1 MSTPDCPT
9 DGALSINVK
18 RRIVRPKSI
27 RRAVEDDE
35 LSGSATPGAGPSTPR
50 SPRPRSCSRSRSAS
64 PSTSTDNKRARHEVP
79 EHAGPGPETESP
91 TTTTT
96 QTPARKPRRTKPPR
110 PKRSHLAPPRSAHP
124 PLLPCR
130 SVYSYTRLN
139 HIEEGTYGVVFRAKC
154 NDTGQIF
161 ALKKLKLDEEK
172 NGFPITSLREVM
184 ALMSCGEHTNVVG
197 IREIVVGETL
207 NQ

>member
-1 MSTPDCPT
+1 MSQEPD
-9 DGALSINVK
+9 ARNIK
-18 RRIVRPKSI
+18 RRIIRPKSI
-27 RRAVEDDE
+27 RRLEEDE
-35 LSGSATPGAGPSTPR
+35 PSSTPGAGPS
-50 SPRPRSCSRSRSAS
+50 RSRS
-64 PSTSTDNKRARHEVP
+64 PPRREAREEP
-79 EHAGPGPETESP
+79 PR
-91 TTTTT
+91 
-96 QTPARKPRRTKPPR
+96 PAPKPRR
-110 PKRSHLAPPRSAHP
+110 PKRSHLAPSRHAHP

-184 ALMSCGEHTNVVG
+184 ALMSCGEHPNVVG